1 MPTIPDGVYSITKP
15 GDNGA
20 TVILPRV
27 ILPPQ
32 NEIVLLPLT
41 FGPESKVSR
50 LLILSRLCHWI
61 SPCFISGMSK
71 TSATETLPF
80 RALEAGI
87 ILDFSES
94 LRWTNSVNRQA
105 TLSSGASNR
114 PRRKGN
120 TSELVNY
127 RYSRLCNGQ
136 FQCRRSLVR
145 TTRPRLR
152 RFATQSLPTLGTFF
166 QFQDTI

>member
-50 LLILSRLCHWI
+50 LLILSRLCH
-61 SPCFISGMSK
+61 
-71 TSATETLPF
+71 
-80 RALEAGI
+80 
-87 ILDFSES
+87 
-94 LRWTNSVNRQA
+94 
-105 TLSSGASNR
+105 
-114 PRRKGN
+114 
-120 TSELVNY
+120 
-127 RYSRLCNGQ
+127 
-136 FQCRRSLVR
+136 
-145 TTRPRLR
+145 
-152 RFATQSLPTLGTFF
+152 
-166 QFQDTI
+166 